1 MTTEL
6 PPYVSKSLIAER
18 LPLIFPEGTPNR
30 LYCTR
35 DLAASTVFA
44 MLYVGAVA
52 GTGQYLAPKHVYRMT
67 DQQSAQDNI
76 DARKNYA
83 HEVFQPRFL
92 PPGNRWYEDNTR
104 EPIRD
109 ETLREGLVAVGAVVV
124 RDDLP
129 TTSSKPRYALKADFA
144 SLFDPAVSGKALKKA
159 VAAWQAVNLSPGALA
174 RVSIM
179 RLGAADSAGV
189 LVTFPNGETRRMAP
203 GPSSI
208 ITKATIE
215 VFAQRFLDKP
225 AVLWLS
231 ESGNKVVTRDDE
243 LATAIGLKIEVS
255 KNLPDLILVDL
266 GPTEPLIVFVEAVA
280 TDGAI
285 TPRRQEALHA
295 LTDAAGFKRT
305 QIAFL
310 TSYQDR
316 ESAGFRKTMS
326 GLAWG
331 SFAWFVS
338 EPNQIIILRD
348 GGKSPARL
356 SELIGTVST

>member
-1 MTTEL
+1 
-6 PPYVSKSLIAER
+6 
-18 LPLIFPEGTPNR
+18 
-30 LYCTR
+30 
-35 DLAASTVFA
+35 
-44 MLYVGAVA
+44 
-52 GTGQYLAPKHVYRMT
+52 
-67 DQQSAQDNI
+67 
-76 DARKNYA
+76 
-83 HEVFQPRFL
+83 
-92 PPGNRWYEDNTR
+92 
-104 EPIRD
+104 
-109 ETLREGLVAVGAVVV
+109 
-124 RDDLP
+124 
-129 TTSSKPRYALKADFA
+129 
-144 SLFDPAVSGKALKKA
+144 
-159 VAAWQAVNLSPGALA
+159 
-174 RVSIM
+174 
-179 RLGAADSAGV
+179 
-189 LVTFPNGETRRMAP
+189 MAP

-215 VFAQRFLDKP
+215 VFAGRFLDKP

-285 TPRRQEALHA
+285 TPRRQEALYA
-295 LTDAAGFKRT
+295 LTDEAGFKRT

-356 SELIGTVST
+356 SELIGTVRT